1 MNTALLRRCLRE
13 PRIRVGLVLTGL
25 VLLVTFAGPFLAPH
39 GHDDIVGAPYAAPS
53 STALLGTD
61 YLGEDVLS
69 RVLAGGRS
77 IVWIAFAGTLAGVA
91 VGAAIG
97 MTAAYS
103 GGVLDEILM
112 RAMDVLRAF
121 PPLVLIL
128 LLVAM
133 ARAST
138 ALLPLIVAV
147 AWVPQ
152 VARVAYGASRE
163 VVSSEF
169 VESAE
174 TLGAPRLR
182 IVRREILP
190 NVMTPLMVEFGL
202 RLTWSIG
209 IVTAMSF
216 LGVGLQPPAADWGLM
231 IKENYQGL
239 ALQPWGVVLPVLC
252 IAVFT
257 FGTNLITEGFSWTVA
272 RVSSREISS
281 QAVSPQAVSSEA
293 VKA

>member
-1 MNTALLRRCLRE
+1 MNTALLRRSLRE
-13 PRIRVGLVLTGL
+13 PRMRVGLVLTGL
-25 VLLVTFAGPFLAPH
+25 VLLVIVVGPFLAPH
-39 GHDDIVGAPYAAPS
+39 AHSDIVGAPYAPPTA
-53 STALLGTD
+53 TALLGTD

-69 RVLAGGRS
+69 RVLAGGQS
-77 IVWIAFAGTLAGVA
+77 IVWISFVGTLVGVTA
-91 VGAAIG
+91 GAAIG

-103 GGVLDEILM
+103 GGVVDELLM

-121 PPLVLIL
+121 PPLVLVL
-128 LLVAM
+128 LLMAM
-133 ARAST
+133 AGADT
-138 ALLPLIVAV
+138 ALMPLIVAV
-147 AWVPQ
+147 AWLPQ
-152 VARVAYGASRE
+152 VARVAYGAARE
-163 VVSSEF
+163 VVSREF

-182 IVRREILP
+182 IVRREVLP

-239 ALQPWGVVLPVLC
+239 ALQPWGVVVPVLC
-252 IAVFT
+252 VAVFT
-257 FGTNLITEGFSWTVA
+257 FGTNLITEGFARTVA
-272 RVSSREISS
+272 RVS
-281 QAVSPQAVSSEA
+281 PQGGQS
-293 VKA
+293 

>member
-1 MNTALLRRCLRE
+1 MNPMRRSLLRRCLRE
-13 PRIRVGLVLTGL
+13 PRTRVGLVLTGL
-25 VLLVTFAGPFLAPH
+25 VLLVVGTGPFFAPH
-39 GHDDIVGAPYAAPS
+39 AHSDIIGAPYSPPS
-53 STALLGTD
+53 PNALLGTD

-69 RVLAGGRS
+69 RVLAGGQS
-77 IVWIAFAGTLAGVA
+77 IVWISFVGTLVGVA
-91 VGAAIG
+91 VGAVIG

-103 GGVLDEILM
+103 GGVLDELLM

-128 LLVAM
+128 LLVSA
-133 ARAST
+133 AGAGP
-138 ALLPLIVAV
+138 ALMPLIVAV

-163 VVSSEF
+163 VVAREF

-190 NVMTPLMVEFGL
+190 NVVTPLAVDFGL

-209 IVTAMSF
+209 IVSAMSF
-216 LGVGLQPPAADWGLM
+216 LGVGLQPPSADWGLM

-239 ALQPWGVVLPVLC
+239 ALQPWGVVVPVLC
-252 IAVFT
+252 VAVFT
-257 FGTNLITEGFSWTVA
+257 FGTNLMAEGFARTVA
-272 RVSSREISS
+272 RVSPTE
-281 QAVSPQAVSSEA
+281 VTP
-293 VKA
+293 

>member
-25 VLLVTFAGPFLAPH
+25 ILLVTFAGPFLAPH

-272 RVSSREISS
+272 RVSSQDVSSPEIS
-281 QAVSPQAVSSEA
+281 E
-293 VKA
+293 VKS

>member
-1 MNTALLRRCLRE
+1 MRTELLRRCMRE
-13 PRIRVGLVLTGL
+13 PRMRVGLVLTGL
-25 VLLVTFAGPFLAPH
+25 ILLVVVVGPLLAPH
-39 GHDDIVGAPYAAPS
+39 AHSDIVGAPYAKPTA
-53 STALLGTD
+53 TALLGTD

-69 RVLAGGRS
+69 RVLTGGQS
-77 IVWIAFAGTLAGVA
+77 IVWISFVGTLVGVT

-103 GGVLDEILM
+103 GGLLDELLM

-133 ARAST
+133 ARAET
-138 ALLPLIVAV
+138 AMMPLIVAV

-152 VARVAYGASRE
+152 VARVAYGAARE
-163 VVSSEF
+163 VTTREF

-190 NVMTPLMVEFGL
+190 NIMTPLMVEFGL

-209 IVTAMSF
+209 VVTAMSF

-239 ALQPWGVVLPVLC
+239 ALQPWGVVVPVLC
-252 IAVFT
+252 VAVFT
-257 FGTNLITEGFSWTVA
+257 FGTNLITEGFARTVA
-272 RVSSREISS
+272 RVS
-281 QAVSPQAVSSEA
+281 PQEGQ
-293 VKA
+293 

>member
-1 MNTALLRRCLRE
+1 MNAALLRRCLRE

-25 VLLVTFAGPFLAPH
+25 ILLVTFAGPFLAPH

-103 GGVLDEILM
+103 GGVLDEVLM

-239 ALQPWGVVLPVLC
+239 ALQPWGVVLPVVC

-272 RVSSREISS
+272 RVSSQDTQEIRET
-281 QAVSPQAVSSEA
+281 PE
-293 VKA
+293 VKS

>member
-1 MNTALLRRCLRE
+1 M
-13 PRIRVGLVLTGL
+13 RVGLVLTGL
-25 VLLVTFAGPFLAPH
+25 VLLVVVIGPFLAPH
-39 GHDDIVGAPYAAPS
+39 AHSDIIGAPFSPPS
-53 STALLGTD
+53 ATALLGTD

-77 IVWIAFAGTLAGVA
+77 IVWISFVGTLVGVA

-103 GGVLDEILM
+103 GGVVDELLM
-112 RAMDVLRAF
+112 RTMDVLRAF

-128 LLVAM
+128 LLVSV
-133 ARAST
+133 ARAES
-138 ALLPLIVAV
+138 ALMPLIVAI

-152 VARVAYGASRE
+152 VARVAYGAAKE
-163 VVSSEF
+163 VVGREF

-174 TLGAPRLR
+174 ALGTPRMR

-190 NVMTPLMVEFGL
+190 NVMTPLMVDFGL

-209 IVTAMSF
+209 IVSAMSF

-239 ALQPWGVVLPVLC
+239 ALQPWGVVVPVLC
-252 IAVFT
+252 VAVFT
-257 FGTNLITEGFSWTVA
+257 FGTNLMTEGFARTVA
-272 RVSSREISS
+272 RVSPLE
-281 QAVSPQAVSSEA
+281 VTT
-293 VKA
+293 

>member
-1 MNTALLRRCLRE
+1 MNTTLLRRSLRE
-13 PRIRVGLVLTGL
+13 PRMRIGLVLTGL
-25 VLLVTFAGPFLAPH
+25 ILLVIVVGPLIAPH
-39 GHDDIVGAPYAAPS
+39 AHSDIVGAPYAPS
-53 STALLGTD
+53 SATALLGTD

-69 RVLAGGRS
+69 RVLAGGQS
-77 IVWIAFAGTLAGVA
+77 IVWISFVGTLVGVTAGA
-91 VGAAIG
+91 VIG

-103 GGVLDEILM
+103 GGVMDELLM

-128 LLVAM
+128 LLMAM
-133 ARAST
+133 AGADT
-138 ALLPLIVAV
+138 ALMPLIVAI
-147 AWVPQ
+147 AWLPQ
-152 VARVAYGASRE
+152 VARVAYGAARE
-163 VVSSEF
+163 VVSREF

-209 IVTAMSF
+209 VVTAMSF

-239 ALQPWGVVLPVLC
+239 ALQPWGVVVPVLC
-252 IAVFT
+252 VALFT
-257 FGTNLITEGFSWTVA
+257 FGTNLITEGFARTVA
-272 RVSSREISS
+272 RVS
-281 QAVSPQAVSSEA
+281 PQEGHS
-293 VKA
+293 

>member
-1 MNTALLRRCLRE
+1 MRKYVRE
-13 PRIRVGLVLTGL
+13 PRMRLGIGLTGL
-25 VLLVTFAGPFLAPH
+25 VLLIVGIGPFLAPH
-39 GHDDIVGAPYAAPS
+39 AHSAIVDAPYAGPS
-53 STALLGTD
+53 SHALLGTD

-69 RVLAGGRS
+69 RVLVGGQS
-77 IVWIAFAGTLAGVA
+77 IVWISFVGTLLGVA
-91 VGAAIG
+91 AGALVG

-103 GGVLDEILM
+103 GGIVDELLM

-128 LLVAM
+128 LLVSM
-133 ARAST
+133 VRAGESFM
-138 ALLPLIVAV
+138 PLIVAI
-147 AWVPQ
+147 AWLPQ
-152 VARVAYGASRE
+152 VARVAYGAARE
-163 VVSSEF
+163 VVAREF

-182 IVRREILP
+182 IVRREVLP

-239 ALQPWGVVLPVLC
+239 SLQPWGVVVPMLC
-252 IAVFT
+252 VALFT
-257 FGTNLITEGFSWTVA
+257 FGTNLMTEGFARSVA
-272 RVSSREISS
+272 RVSHVEGR
-281 QAVSPQAVSSEA
+281 A
-293 VKA
+293 

>member
-1 MNTALLRRCLRE
+1 MRHLRE
-13 PRIRVGLVLTGL
+13 PRMRIGILLTGL
-25 VLLVTFAGPFLAPH
+25 VLLIVAIGPLLAPH
-39 GHDDIVGAPYAAPS
+39 EHSAIVGPPYAGPS
-53 STALLGTD
+53 GTALLGTD

-69 RVLAGGRS
+69 RVLVGGWS
-77 IVWIAFAGTLAGVA
+77 IVWISFVGTVLG
-91 VGAAIG
+91 VGAGALVG

-103 GGVLDEILM
+103 GGITDEILM

-128 LLVAM
+128 LLVSM
-133 ARAST
+133 VSSGVGF
-138 ALLPLIVAV
+138 LPLIVAI

-152 VARVAYGASRE
+152 VARVAYGAARE
-163 VVSSEF
+163 VVSREF

-174 TLGAPRLR
+174 TLGVPRLR
-182 IVRREILP
+182 IVRREVLP

-209 IVTAMSF
+209 IITAMSF

-239 ALQPWGVVLPVLC
+239 SLQPWGVVVPMLC
-252 IAVFT
+252 VALFT
-257 FGTNLITEGFSWTVA
+257 FGTNLMTEGFARSVA
-272 RVSSREISS
+272 GVSRVE
-281 QAVSPQAVSSEA
+281 VGP
-293 VKA
+293 

>member
-1 MNTALLRRCLRE
+1 MNTALLRRSLRE
-13 PRIRVGLVLTGL
+13 PRMRIGLVLTGL
-25 VLLVTFAGPFLAPH
+25 ILLVIVIGPVLAPH
-39 GHDDIVGAPYAAPS
+39 AHSDIVGAPYAPS
-53 STALLGTD
+53 SAVALLGTD

-69 RVLAGGRS
+69 RVLSGGQS
-77 IVWIAFAGTLAGVA
+77 IVWISFVGTLVGVTA
-91 VGAAIG
+91 GAAVG

-103 GGVLDEILM
+103 GGLVDELLM

-121 PPLVLIL
+121 PPLVLVL
-128 LLVAM
+128 LLMAM
-133 ARAST
+133 AGADT
-138 ALLPLIVAV
+138 ALMPLIVAI
-147 AWVPQ
+147 AWLPQ
-152 VARVAYGASRE
+152 VARVAYGAARE
-163 VVSSEF
+163 VVSREF

-239 ALQPWGVVLPVLC
+239 AMQPWGVVVPVLC
-252 IAVFT
+252 VAVFT
-257 FGTNLITEGFSWTVA
+257 FGTNLITEGFARTVA
-272 RVSSREISS
+272 RVS
-281 QAVSPQAVSSEA
+281 PQEGQS
-293 VKA
+293 

>member
-1 MNTALLRRCLRE
+1 MRRCLRE

-39 GHDDIVGAPYAAPS
+39 AHDDIVGAPYMSPS

-69 RVLAGGRS
+69 RVLSGGRS

-133 ARAST
+133 AKAST

-272 RVSSREISS
+272 RVSSHD
-281 QAVSPQAVSSEA
+281 VHDVHEA
-293 VKA
+293 AGSVAAPEAKS

>member
-13 PRIRVGLVLTGL
+13 PRVRVGVVLTGL
-25 VLLVTFAGPFLAPH
+25 VLLITFVGPFFSPH
-39 GHDDIVGAPYAAPS
+39 AHNDIVGAPYTTPNG
-53 STALLGTD
+53 TALLGTD

-77 IVWIAFAGTLAGVA
+77 IVWIAFVGTLLGVA

-103 GGVLDEILM
+103 GGVVDELLM
-112 RAMDVLRAF
+112 RTMDVLRAF

-128 LLVAM
+128 LLLAM
-133 ARAST
+133 AKASEG
-138 ALLPLIVAV
+138 LMPLIVAV

-152 VARVAYGASRE
+152 VARVAYGAARE
-163 VVSSEF
+163 VVSREY

-182 IVRREILP
+182 IVRKEILP

-272 RVSSREISS
+272 RVSSQEGES
-281 QAVSPQAVSSEA
+281 
-293 VKA
+293 